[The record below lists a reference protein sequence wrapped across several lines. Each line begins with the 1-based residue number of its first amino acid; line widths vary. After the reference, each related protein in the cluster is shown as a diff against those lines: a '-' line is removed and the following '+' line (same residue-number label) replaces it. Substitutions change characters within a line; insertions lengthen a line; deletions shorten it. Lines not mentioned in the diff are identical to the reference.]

1 MVAPACRATYT
12 ADVNQVSGTTTAG
25 IVRRRAVTLAEP
37 VSGSWTR
44 VADAVSEA
52 VITVSTGGD
61 CGQQLADLAPY
72 LGYLELV
79 LFRDGVQVWA
89 GPITAITQERRGAPA
104 TISAADIAWWVDEQR
119 AITGNPNWT
128 SSGDVAAIAQAALT
142 QILTTGPDP
151 ARYRRDSGLI
161 MAHWDFATVGES
173 IDYVNT
179 DRFADGV
186 SILTELVDYGLTWT
200 VANYRLL
207 VGPRPAIDA
216 TPVELVGPGDF
227 DAPVQV
233 QMRAED
239 LVTVGWGA
247 SSSEDLNAAAHAAGT
262 QLPRLTAVVDAG
274 AVTATASLRAAA
286 RTALNFP
293 ARPTLATPSGKM
305 LRAPDFARAIPG
317 RVVWNVVTEAL
328 GYRFTQPMHLE
339 SIQVDFTIEGPEDI
353 KPGLTPIGTA
363 TAVEP

>member
-1 MVAPACRATYT
+1 VVAPACRATYT
-12 ADVNQVSGTTTAG
+12 ADVNQVSGSTTSG
-25 IVRRRAVTLAEP
+25 IVRRRAATLAEP
-37 VSGSWTR
+37 ISGSWTR
-44 VADAVSEA
+44 VADTVSEA
-52 VITVSTGGD
+52 QIVVDTGGD

-89 GPITAITQERRGAPA
+89 GPITGISQDRRGDPA
-104 TISAADIAWWVDEQR
+104 TITGADIAWWIDEQR

-128 SSGDVAAIAQAALT
+128 STGDVAAVAQAALT

-161 MAHWDFATVGES
+161 MAHWDFDTVGTS
-173 IDYVNT
+173 IAYVNT

-207 VGPRPAIDA
+207 VGPRPPIDA
-216 TPVELVGPGDF
+216 TPVEIVGPGDF

-239 LVTVGWGA
+239 LVTVAWGA
-247 SSSEDLNAAAHAAGT
+247 SSADDLNASVHVAGL
-262 QLPRLTAVVDAG
+262 QLPRLTAVIDAG
-274 AVTATASLRAAA
+274 DVTAPASLRAAA
-286 RTALNFP
+286 LPHLNWP
-293 ARPTLATPSGKM
+293 ARPTVATPSGKM
-305 LRAPDFARAIPG
+305 LRAPDFAKAIPG

-328 GYRFTQPMHLE
+328 GYRFEQPMHLE
-339 SIQVDFTIEGPEDI
+339 SIQVDFAIEGPEDI